1 MDYRVIGIGVIF
13 LMLLFITTAGCIN
26 PNVNANPSVTTP
38 APVTSP
44 KPTLE
49 IIPAAITT
57 TPTVLPAT
65 PASTPAPAVSFKKS
79 EVNQRFMDIAFGNEN
94 AFLNRWSDRL
104 IKVSIFGE
112 YTREDIGVLNNF
124 ITRFNNV
131 SATSKLT
138 RIMEGMNEDITI
150 HIMPLSFLNTMQ
162 DDETNRIFRDGDTGE
177 IIFIER
183 TLRNQWEP
191 SDTVYINSRFTG
203 EERKYLLLRSLLY
216 ELGFEGYSGDPSSF
230 FYIRA
235 KSANIST
242 TDWLAISMM
251 YSKRFNYGDS
261 FRLVKDNL
269 SL

>member
-1 MDYRVIGIGVIF
+1 MDSRILGIGVIF
-13 LMLLFITTAGCIN
+13 LMLLFITTTGCIN

-44 KPTLE
+44 KPTLDV
-49 IIPAAITT
+49 IPAATSP
-57 TPTVLPAT
+57 TPTVPPVT

-104 IKVSIFGE
+104 VKVSIFGE
-112 YTREDIGVLNNF
+112 YTKEDVGILNDF
-124 ITRFNNV
+124 ITRFNNA

-138 RIMEGMNEDITI
+138 RIMEGVNEDITVYLVS
-150 HIMPLSFLNTMQ
+150 PSFLNTMQ
-162 DDETNRIFRDGDTGE
+162 DDETNRIYRDMDTGE
-177 IIFIER
+177 IVFIER
-183 TLRNQWEP
+183 TLKNQWEA
-191 SDTVYINSRFTG
+191 SDTVYLNSRFTG
-203 EERKYLLLRSLLY
+203 EERKYLLLRSFLY

-235 KSANIST
+235 KTANISS

>member
-1 MDYRVIGIGVIF
+1 
-13 LMLLFITTAGCIN
+13 
-26 PNVNANPSVTTP
+26 
-38 APVTSP
+38 
-44 KPTLE
+44 
-49 IIPAAITT
+49 
-57 TPTVLPAT
+57 
-65 PASTPAPAVSFKKS
+65 
-79 EVNQRFMDIAFGNEN
+79 MDIAFGNEN

-216 ELGFEGYSGDPSSF
+216 ELGFERLFRRTHPVSSTSVPNPQ
-230 FYIRA
+230 I
-235 KSANIST
+235 SAPRMGLS
-242 TDWLAISMM
+242 ISMM